1 MANEFWTSAGVE
13 PKRKYRFLVQ
23 FGATGATTAEIGN
36 LWFAKSVTK
45 PEITVNTTEHAFMN
59 HKFYYPGTV
68 EWNEITLTLVD
79 PVSPDAAKMT
89 AEMLQ
94 AAGYEGPGALKG
106 GNPVTL
112 SKAASVNALG
122 GVIITVVDQEGA
134 PLETWTL
141 KNAFITKVGYGE
153 LSYGD
158 DELTEI
164 ELSFR
169 YDWAELE
176 IKSSGGRKYFGT

>member
-1 MANEFWTSAGVE
+1 MANEFWTSKDVE

-23 FGATGATTAEIGN
+23 FGASASTAEIGN

-45 PEITVNTTEHAFMN
+45 PEITVGSTEHAFMN

-89 AEMLQ
+89 AQMLH
-94 AAGYEGPGALKG
+94 ASGYKGPGSLKTDS
-106 GNPVTL
+106 PVTL

-122 GVIITVVDQEGA
+122 GVIITVVDHEGK

-141 KNAFITKVGYGE
+141 NNAFITKVGYGE
-153 LSYGD
+153 LSYGED
-158 DELTEI
+158 GLTEI

-169 YDWAELE
+169 YDWAT
-176 IKSSGGRKYFGT
+176 IKSSDGTQIWQN